1 MPVLQPQSD
10 SEFNNILLK
19 SGTTPVI
26 ADFFATWCQPC
37 NMIAP
42 FFQELANKYPQLT
55 YAKVDGEKLKETALR
70 HNVMAYP
77 TFIAF
82 LNGQKMDSIRGADK
96 AQLEAFVKKWVQ
108 NCPSPGDS
116 RVPGQASLNSFI
128 NGHQVECLNEDDR
141 NTLHMLLSNAG
152 SLISDCD
159 EQLIINLPF
168 NQQVKVHSVYMKG
181 PAEHAPRIVKVFAN
195 IPNTLDFDKAQST
208 EPIQTLDFS
217 ESEILPLRFVK
228 FQNVTNL
235 QLFVESNKGDNDKT
249 VIEELR
255 IYGMPLTA
263 TNMEEFKRVA
273 GKAGEVGH

>member
-1 MPVLQPQSD
+1 
-10 SEFNNILLK
+10 
-19 SGTTPVI
+19 
-26 ADFFATWCQPC
+26 
-37 NMIAP
+37 
-42 FFQELANKYPQLT
+42 
-55 YAKVDGEKLKETALR
+55 
-70 HNVMAYP
+70 
-77 TFIAF
+77 
-82 LNGQKMDSIRGADK
+82 
-96 AQLEAFVKKWVQ
+96 
-108 NCPSPGDS
+108 
-116 RVPGQASLNSFI
+116 
-128 NGHQVECLNEDDR
+128 
-141 NTLHMLLSNAG
+141 
-152 SLISDCD
+152 
-159 EQLIINLPF
+159 
-168 NQQVKVHSVYMKG
+168 MKG

-217 ESEILPLRFVK
+217 ESEIVPLRFVK

>member
-1 MPVLQPQSD
+1 
-10 SEFNNILLK
+10 
-19 SGTTPVI
+19 
-26 ADFFATWCQPC
+26 
-37 NMIAP
+37 MIAP
-42 FFQELANKYPQLT
+42 FFQELANKHPQLT
-55 YAKVDGEKLKETALR
+55 YAKVGGKKLKKTALR
-70 HNVMAYP
+70 RNVNAYP
-77 TFIAF
+77 TLFAS
-82 LNGQKMDSIRGADK
+82 LNGQKTGPIRGADK
-96 AQLEAFVKKWVQ
+96 AQLVKKRVQ

-116 RVPGQASLNSFI
+116 RVPGQTSLNSFI

-168 NQQVKVHSVYMKG
+168 KQQVKVHSVYLKG

-249 VIEELR
+249 VIKELR
-255 IYGMPLTA
+255 IYGMPLTT

-273 GKAGEVGH
+273 